1 MTKVATQSVHNSRL
15 SSPPWLLLSTEKE
28 NKLTKSAFVQKMEQ
42 NTDKR
47 ELQQAAAMLR
57 PPVGLKNADMNM
69 HKKSPKGKDAKKLSA
84 RKR

>member
-1 MTKVATQSVHNSRL
+1 MTKVATPSVHNSRL

-57 PPVGLKNADMNM
+57 PQVGLKNADMTS
-69 HKKSPKGKDAKKLSA
+69 KCYDFASRGFTETI
-84 RKR
+84 

>member
-1 MTKVATQSVHNSRL
+1 MTKVATPSVHNSRL

-57 PPVGLKNADMNM
+57 PQVGLKYADMNM

>member
-47 ELQQAAAMLR
+47 ELQ
-57 PPVGLKNADMNM
+57 
-69 HKKSPKGKDAKKLSA
+69 
-84 RKR
+84 